1 MRKLGKLAVLG
12 LTAMGLAL
20 AGPQDNS
27 LVIGASQEPRVLAGD
42 FLSIISNQAIKS
54 EIEGYLFAP
63 FIGFNAD
70 SQNFPVLATEVPTQQ
85 NGRLRVTD
93 IGGGKKRLEMDL
105 TIRPD
110 ARWSDGK
117 PITTEDV
124 QFYFEVGKAKGMPVL
139 NPDYWERVSLK
150 VKDARNFTV
159 IFEPAY
165 YYDTYG
171 GTYGSPI
178 GYAPKHIMGA
188 EWEKVKAAARNLD
201 PDKDAEKLNELYRNF
216 FLKFSTP
223 QALNRGAMVYS
234 GPFKLKRWVPGNSVE
249 MERNPNFPIKPEG
262 GESRYVQKVVYR
274 FIQNTNSLLVAVIG
288 GSIDATSS
296 VSLTFDQ
303 ARSRQLTSRAP
314 GRFDI
319 WFVPG
324 AIWEHIDINK
334 FENCQTVR
342 DLGLNDKRT
351 RQAILH
357 ALNREGL
364 VKAFFDGLQPV
375 AHTWIAPVNPLFNPN
390 VRKYEFDLKKAE
402 ALLAEMGWRKG
413 PDGILQRT
421 VGGRTVRFEIEY
433 VTTAGNA
440 IRERTQQFFAED
452 LKKIGIAV
460 KINNAPSAVVFSDD
474 YIQRASECKW
484 TGMFEFAW
492 VSSLQEDGG
501 LFQYKNLN
509 TGAIMVPTKENNYQG
524 QNIGGWRNDEFDR
537 LTSQAVLEFDEAR
550 RKQLFARAQEI
561 WAEELP
567 ALPLYFRANP
577 YVVRQGLVNYVASAY
592 AGGFGYPGW
601 NAWEIGWASR
611 GAVKKWDQAKYAL
624 SIK

>member
-1 MRKLGKLAVLG
+1 MRKAGKLAVLG
-12 LTAMGLAL
+12 LTALGLAL

-42 FLSIISNQAIKS
+42 FLSVISNQAIKS
-54 EIEGYLFAP
+54 EVEQYLFAP
-63 FIGFNAD
+63 LIGFNAN
-70 SQNFPVLATEVPTQQ
+70 SENFPVLVTEVPTVQ
-85 NGRLRVTD
+85 NGRLRVAD

-105 TIRPD
+105 TLRSD
-110 ARWSDGK
+110 AKWSDGR

-124 QFYFEVGKAKGMPVL
+124 QFYFEVGKTKGMPVL
-139 NPDYWERVSLK
+139 NPDYWERVNLK

-165 YYDTYG
+165 YYD
-171 GTYGSPI
+171 TYGSPI

-188 EWEKVKAAARNLD
+188 EWEKVKAAARGLD

-216 FLKFSTP
+216 FLKFATP

-234 GPFKLKRWVPGNSVE
+234 GPFKLKRWVPGNSIE

-262 GESRYVQKVVYR
+262 GESKYVQKVVYR

-288 GSIDATSS
+288 GGIDATSG

-303 ARSRQLTSRAP
+303 ARSRQLTARAP

-334 FENCQTVR
+334 FENCQAVR
-342 DLGLNDKRT
+342 DLGLNDVRT
-351 RQAILH
+351 RRALLY

-460 KINNAPSAVVFSDD
+460 KINNAPSAVVFADEF
-474 YIQRASECKW
+474 IQRASECKW
-484 TGMFEFAW
+484 TGLFEFAW
-492 VSSLQEDGG
+492 VSSLAEDGS

-509 TGAIMVPTKENNYQG
+509 TGTIQVPTKENNYQG

-537 LTSQAVLEFDEAR
+537 LTSQAVLEFDEAK
-550 RKQLFARAQEI
+550 RKPPFARAQEI

-567 ALPLYFRANP
+567 AIPLYFRASP
-577 YVVRQGLVNYVASAY
+577 YVVRKGLVNYVASAY

-601 NAWEIGWASR
+601 NAWEIGWESR

>member
-159 IFEPAY
+159 IFESAY

-460 KINNAPSAVVFSDD
+460 KINNAPSAVVFADD
-474 YIQRASECKW
+474 YTQRASECKW

-492 VSSLQEDGG
+492 VSNLQEDGG
-501 LFQYKNLN
+501 LFQYRNLN

-537 LTSQAVLEFDEAR
+537 LTSQAVLEFDEAK

-577 YVVRQGLVNYVASAY
+577 YVVRKGLVNYVASAY
-592 AGGFGYPGW
+592 AGGYGYPGW
-601 NAWEIGWASR
+601 NAWEIGWESR

>member
-460 KINNAPSAVVFSDD
+460 KINNAPSAVVFADD

-492 VSSLQEDGG
+492 VSNLQEDGG
-501 LFQYKNLN
+501 LFQYRNLN

-537 LTSQAVLEFDEAR
+537 LTSQAVLEFDEAK

-592 AGGFGYPGW
+592 SGGYGYPGW

-624 SIK
+624 SIR

>member
-1 MRKLGKLAVLG
+1 MQKVGKLAVLG
-12 LTAMGLAL
+12 ITALGLAL

-27 LVIGASQEPRVLAGD
+27 LVVGASQEPRVLAGD

-110 ARWSDGK
+110 ARWSDGR

-124 QFYFEVGKAKGMPVL
+124 AFYFEVGKAKGMPVL
-139 NPDYWERVSLK
+139 NPDYWERVNLR

-171 GTYGSPI
+171 SPI
-178 GYAPKHIMGA
+178 GYAPKHIMGP

-216 FLKFSTP
+216 FLKFATP
-223 QALNRGAMVYS
+223 AQLNKGVMVYS
-234 GPFKLKRWVPGNSVE
+234 GAFKLRRWVPGNSIE

-262 GESRYVQKVVYR
+262 GESKYVQKVVYR

-303 ARSRQLTSRAP
+303 ARSKQLTSRAP

-334 FENCQTVR
+334 FENCQVVK

-460 KINNAPSAVVFSDD
+460 KINNAPSAVVFADD

-492 VSSLQEDGG
+492 VSNLQEDGG

-537 LTSQAVLEFDEAR
+537 LTSQGVLEFDEAR
-550 RKQLFARAQEI
+550 RKALFARAQEI

-592 AGGFGYPGW
+592 SGGYGYPGW

-624 SIK
+624 SVK

>member
-1 MRKLGKLAVLG
+1 MRNLGKLAVLG
-12 LTAMGLAL
+12 ITALGLAL

-42 FLSIISNQAIKS
+42 FLSVISNQAIKS
-54 EIEGYLFAP
+54 EIEQYLFAP

-70 SQNFPVLATEVPTQQ
+70 SQNFPVLATEVPTLE

-93 IGGGKKRLEMDL
+93 IGGGKKRLEMDI

-110 ARWSDGK
+110 AKWSDGR

-124 QFYFEVGKAKGMPVL
+124 AFYFEVGKAKGMPVL
-139 NPDYWERVSLK
+139 NPDFWERVN
-150 VKDARNFTV
+150 VRIKDARNFTL

-171 GTYGSPI
+171 PI
-178 GYAPKHIMGA
+178 NTYAPKHIMGP
-188 EWEKVKAAARNLD
+188 EWERVKAAARGLD
-201 PDKDAEKLNELYRNF
+201 PQKDAEKLNELYRNF
-216 FLKFSTP
+216 FIKFSTP

-234 GPFKLKRWVPGNSVE
+234 GPFMHRRWVPGNSIE
-249 MERNPNFPIKPEG
+249 MVRNPNFPIKPEG
-262 GESRYVQKVVYR
+262 GESKYVQKVVYR

-303 ARSRQLTSRAP
+303 GRSPQLVRRAP

-334 FENCQTVR
+334 FENCQVVK

-390 VRKYEFDLKKAE
+390 VKKYGFDLKKAE

-421 VGGRTVRFEIEY
+421 VNGRTVRFEIEY
-433 VTTAGNA
+433 VTTAGNVV
-440 IRERTQQFFAED
+440 RERTQQFFAED

-460 KINNAPSAVVFSDD
+460 RINNAPSAVVFADD

-484 TGMFEFAW
+484 TGMFMFAW
-492 VSSLQEDGG
+492 VSSLAENGA
-501 LFQYKNLN
+501 LFQYRNLN
-509 TGAIMVPTKENNYQG
+509 TGAILVPTRENNYQG

-537 LTSQAVLEFDEAR
+537 LTSQAVLEFDPER
-550 RKQLFARAQEI
+550 RKQLFWRAQEI

-567 ALPLYFRANP
+567 ALPLYFRASP
-577 YVVRQGLVNYVASAY
+577 YVVRKGLVNYVASAY

-601 NAWEIGWASR
+601 NAWEIGWESR

-624 SIK
+624 STR

>member
-1 MRKLGKLAVLG
+1 MRKVGKLAVLG
-12 LTAMGLAL
+12 ITALGLAL

-27 LVIGASQEPRVLAGD
+27 LVVGASQEPRVLAGD
-42 FLSIISNQAIKS
+42 FLSVISDQAIKS
-54 EIEGYLFAP
+54 EIEQYLFAP
-63 FIGFNAD
+63 LIGFNAN
-70 SQNFPVLATEVPTQQ
+70 SENFPVLVTEVPTLQ

-105 TIRPD
+105 TLRQD
-110 ARWSDGK
+110 AKWSDGK

-139 NPDYWERVSLK
+139 NPDYWERVNLK

-171 GTYGSPI
+171 SPI
-178 GYAPKHIMGA
+178 GYAPKHIMGP
-188 EWEKVKAAARNLD
+188 EWEKVKAAAKGLD

-216 FLKFSTP
+216 FLKFATP
-223 QALNRGAMVYS
+223 ANLNKGAMVYS
-234 GPFKLKRWVPGNSVE
+234 GPFKLKRWVPGNSIE

-262 GESRYVQKVVYR
+262 GESKYVQKVVYR

-288 GSIDATSS
+288 GGIDATSS

-334 FENCQTVR
+334 FENCQVVK

-351 RQAILH
+351 RQALLH

-390 VRKYEFDLKKAE
+390 VKKYEFDLKKAE
-402 ALLAEMGWRKG
+402 ALLAEMGWKKG

-460 KINNAPSAVVFSDD
+460 KINNAPSAVVFHDD

-492 VSSLQEDGG
+492 VSSLTEGG
-501 LFQYKNLN
+501 SLFQYKNLN
-509 TGAIMVPTKENNYQG
+509 TNTIQVPTKENNYQG

-537 LTSQAVLEFDEAR
+537 LTSQGVLEFDEAK

-577 YVVRQGLVNYVASAY
+577 YVVRKGLVNYVASAY
-592 AGGFGYPGW
+592 SGGNGYPGW
-601 NAWEIGWASR
+601 NAWEIGWESR
-611 GAVKKWDQAKYAL
+611 GAVKKWDQAKYSL
-624 SIK
+624 SLK

>member
-1 MRKLGKLAVLG
+1 MRKAGKLAVLG
-12 LTAMGLAL
+12 LTALGLAL

-42 FLSIISNQAIKS
+42 FLSVISNQAIKT
-54 EIEGYLFAP
+54 EIEQYLFAP
-63 FIGFNAD
+63 LIGFNAN
-70 SQNFPVLATEVPTQQ
+70 SENFPVLVTEVPTVQ
-85 NGRLRVTD
+85 NGRLRVAD

-105 TIRPD
+105 TLRSD
-110 ARWSDGK
+110 AKWSDGR

-139 NPDYWERVSLK
+139 NPDYWERVNLK

-165 YYDTYG
+165 YYD
-171 GTYGSPI
+171 TYGSPI

-188 EWEKVKAAARNLD
+188 EWEKVKAAARGLD

-216 FLKFSTP
+216 FLKFATP

-234 GPFKLKRWVPGNSVE
+234 GPFKLKRWVPGNSIE

-262 GESRYVQKVVYR
+262 GESKYVQKVVYR

-288 GSIDATSS
+288 GGIDATSS

-334 FENCQTVR
+334 FENCQAVR
-342 DLGLNDKRT
+342 DLGLNDVRT
-351 RQAILH
+351 RRALLY

-460 KINNAPSAVVFSDD
+460 KINNAPSAVVSADD
-474 YIQRASECKW
+474 FIQRASECKW
-484 TGMFEFAW
+484 TGLFEFAW
-492 VSSLQEDGG
+492 VSSLAEDGS

-509 TGAIMVPTKENNYQG
+509 TGTIQVPTKENNYQG
-524 QNIGGWRNDEFDR
+524 RNIGGWRNDEFDR
-537 LTSQAVLEFDEAR
+537 LTSQAVLEFDEAK

-577 YVVRQGLVNYVASAY
+577 YVVRKGLVNYVASAY
-592 AGGFGYPGW
+592 SGSFGYPGW
-601 NAWEIGWASR
+601 NAWEIGWESR

>member
-1 MRKLGKLAVLG
+1 MRVGKLAVLG
-12 LTAMGLAL
+12 ITALGLAL

-27 LVIGASQEPRVLAGD
+27 LIIGASQEPRVLAGD
-42 FLSIISNQAIKS
+42 FLSVISNQAIKS
-54 EIEGYLFAP
+54 EIENYLFSP
-63 FIGFNAD
+63 LITLNAD
-70 SQNFPVLATEVPTQQ
+70 TENQAVMVTEVPTLQ
-85 NGRLRVTD
+85 NKRLRVTD
-93 IGGGKKRLEMDL
+93 IGGGKKRIEMDL
-105 TIRPD
+105 TLRQD
-110 ARWSDGK
+110 LKWSDGK
-117 PITTEDV
+117 PITTEDIA
-124 QFYFEVGKAKGMPVL
+124 FYYEVGKAKGMPVL
-139 NPDYWERVSLK
+139 NPDYWERVKLT
-150 VKDARNFTV
+150 VKDRYNFTV
-159 IFEPAY
+159 TFEPAY
-165 YYDTYG
+165 YYD
-171 GTYGSPI
+171 TYGSPI
-178 GYAPKHIMGA
+178 GYAPKHIMGP
-188 EWEKVKAAARNLD
+188 EWEKVKAQAAKLD
-201 PDKDAEKLNELYRNF
+201 PDKDAEKLNELYRGF

-234 GPFKLKRWVPGNSVE
+234 GPFRLSRWVPGNSIE
-249 MERNPNFPIKPEG
+249 MVRNPNFHIIPQG
-262 GESRYVQKVVYR
+262 GADKYVQKVAYR

-288 GSIDATSS
+288 GGIDATSG

-334 FENCQTVR
+334 FSNCQTVK
-342 DLGLNDKRT
+342 DLGLDDPRT
-351 RQAILH
+351 RQALLY
-357 ALNREGL
+357 AMNREGL

-375 AHTWIAPVNPLFNPN
+375 ANTWIAPVNPLHNPN
-390 VRKYEFDLKKAE
+390 LKKYPYDPKKAE
-402 ALLAEMGWRKG
+402 ELLAQMGWRKG

-440 IRERTQQFFAED
+440 IRERTQQFFAEN
-452 LKKIGIAV
+452 LKQVGIAI
-460 KINNAPSAVVFSDD
+460 KINNAPSAVVFADD
-474 YIQRASECKW
+474 FIQRASECKW

-492 VSSLQEDGG
+492 VSSLAEDGS

-509 TGAIMVPTKENNYQG
+509 TGAVMVPTKENNYQG

-537 LTSQAVLEFDEAR
+537 LTSQGVLEFDEAK
-550 RKQLFARAQEI
+550 RKELFFRAQGI

-567 ALPLYFRANP
+567 ALPLYFRSNP
-577 YVVRQGLVNYVASAY
+577 YVVRKGLVNYVASAY

-601 NAWEIGWASR
+601 NAWEIGWESR

>member
-1 MRKLGKLAVLG
+1 MRKVGKLAVLG
-12 LTAMGLAL
+12 ITALGLAL

-27 LVIGASQEPRVLAGD
+27 LVVGASQEPRVLAGD
-42 FLSIISNQAIKS
+42 FLSVISNQAIKS
-54 EIEGYLFAP
+54 EIEQYLFAP
-63 FIGFNAD
+63 LIGFNAN
-70 SQNFPVLATEVPTQQ
+70 SENFPVLVTEVPTLQ

-105 TIRPD
+105 TLRQD
-110 ARWSDGK
+110 AKWSDGK

-139 NPDYWERVSLK
+139 NPDYWERVNLK

-171 GTYGSPI
+171 SPI
-178 GYAPKHIMGA
+178 GYAPKHIMGP
-188 EWEKVKAAARNLD
+188 EWEKVKAAAKGLD

-216 FLKFSTP
+216 FLKFATP
-223 QALNRGAMVYS
+223 ANLNKGAMVYS
-234 GPFKLKRWVPGNSVE
+234 GPFKLKRWVPGNSIE

-262 GESRYVQKVVYR
+262 GESKYVQKVVYR

-288 GSIDATSS
+288 GGIDATSS

-334 FENCQTVR
+334 FENCQVVK

-351 RQAILH
+351 RQALLH

-390 VRKYEFDLKKAE
+390 VKKYEFDLKKAE
-402 ALLAEMGWRKG
+402 ALLAEMGWKKG

-492 VSSLQEDGG
+492 VSNLAEDGS

-509 TGAIMVPTKENNYQG
+509 TNTIQVPTKENNYQG

-537 LTSQAVLEFDEAR
+537 LTSQGVLEFDEAK

-577 YVVRQGLVNYVASAY
+577 YVVRKGLVNYVASAY
-592 AGGFGYPGW
+592 SGSFGYPGW
-601 NAWEIGWASR
+601 NAWEIGWESR
-611 GAVKKWDQAKYAL
+611 GAVKKWDQAKYSL
-624 SIK
+624 SLK

>member
-1 MRKLGKLAVLG
+1 
-12 LTAMGLAL
+12 
-20 AGPQDNS
+20 
-27 LVIGASQEPRVLAGD
+27 
-42 FLSIISNQAIKS
+42 
-54 EIEGYLFAP
+54 
-63 FIGFNAD
+63 
-70 SQNFPVLATEVPTQQ
+70 
-85 NGRLRVTD
+85 
-93 IGGGKKRLEMDL
+93 
-105 TIRPD
+105 
-110 ARWSDGK
+110 
-117 PITTEDV
+117 
-124 QFYFEVGKAKGMPVL
+124 
-139 NPDYWERVSLK
+139 
-150 VKDARNFTV
+150 
-159 IFEPAY
+159 
-165 YYDTYG
+165 
-171 GTYGSPI
+171 
-178 GYAPKHIMGA
+178 
-188 EWEKVKAAARNLD
+188 
-201 PDKDAEKLNELYRNF
+201 
-216 FLKFSTP
+216 
-223 QALNRGAMVYS
+223 MVYS
-234 GPFKLKRWVPGNSVE
+234 GAFKLRRWVPGNSIE

-262 GESRYVQKVVYR
+262 GESRYVQRVVYR

-303 ARSRQLTSRAP
+303 GRSRQLTSRAP

-324 AIWEHIDINK
+324 AIWEHIDVNK
-334 FENCQTVR
+334 FENCQAVR
-342 DLGLNDKRT
+342 DLGLNDVRT
-351 RQAILH
+351 RRALLH

-421 VGGRTVRFEIEY
+421 VGGRTVRFEIEF

-440 IRERTQQFFAED
+440 IRERTQQFFAQD

-460 KINNAPSAVVFSDD
+460 KINNAPSAVVFADD

-484 TGMFEFAW
+484 TGLFEFAW
-492 VSSLQEDGG
+492 VSSLAEDGS
-501 LFQYKNLN
+501 LFQYRNLN

-537 LTSQAVLEFDEAR
+537 LTSQGVLEFDEAR

-577 YVVRQGLVNYVASAY
+577 YVVRKGLVNYVASAY
-592 AGGFGYPGW
+592 AGGYGYPGW
-601 NAWEIGWASR
+601 NAWEIGWESR

-624 SIK
+624 SVK

>member
-1 MRKLGKLAVLG
+1 MQKVGKLAVLG
-12 LTAMGLAL
+12 ITALGLAL

-42 FLSIISNQAIKS
+42 FLSVISNQSIKS
-54 EIEGYLFAP
+54 EIEQYLFAP
-63 FIGFNAD
+63 LIGFNAN
-70 SQNFPVLATEVPTQQ
+70 SENFPVLATQVPTQQ

-139 NPDYWERVSLK
+139 NPDYWERVNLR

-171 GTYGSPI
+171 SPI
-178 GYAPKHIMGA
+178 GYAPKHIMGP
-188 EWEKVKAAARNLD
+188 EWEKVKAAARGLD
-201 PDKDAEKLNELYRNF
+201 SDKDAEKLNELYRNF
-216 FLKFSTP
+216 FLKFATP

-234 GPFKLKRWVPGNSVE
+234 GPFKLKRWVPGNSIE

-262 GESRYVQKVVYR
+262 GESKYVQKVVYR

-303 ARSRQLTSRAP
+303 ARSKQLTSRAP

-390 VRKYEFDLKKAE
+390 VKKYEFDLKKAE

-460 KINNAPSAVVFSDD
+460 KINNAPSAVVFADD

-492 VSSLQEDGG
+492 VSNLQEDGG

-537 LTSQAVLEFDEAR
+537 LTSQAVLEFDEAK
-550 RKQLFARAQEI
+550 RKALFARAQEI

-577 YVVRQGLVNYVASAY
+577 YVVRKGLVNYVASAY
-592 AGGFGYPGW
+592 SGGYGYPGW
-601 NAWEIGWASR
+601 NAWEIGWESR

-624 SIK
+624 SVK

>member
-1 MRKLGKLAVLG
+1 MRKVGKLAVLG
-12 LTAMGLAL
+12 LTALSLAL

-63 FIGFNAD
+63 FIGFSAD
-70 SQNFPVLATEVPTQQ
+70 SQNFPVLATEVPTEK

-93 IGGGKKRLEMDL
+93 IGGGKKRLEMDI

-124 QFYFEVGKAKGMPVL
+124 AFYYEVGKAKGMPLL

-159 IFEPAY
+159 AFEPAY

-171 GTYGSPI
+171 SPM

-223 QALNRGAMVYS
+223 QALSRGAMVYS
-234 GPFKLKRWVPGNSVE
+234 GAFKFKRWVPGNSIE

-262 GESRYVQKVVYR
+262 GESKYVQKVAYR

-303 ARSRQLTSRAP
+303 GRSRQLTSRAP

-334 FENCQTVR
+334 FSNCQQVK
-342 DLGLNDKRT
+342 DLGLDDVRT

-390 VRKYEFDLKKAE
+390 VKKYEFDLKKAE
-402 ALLAEMGWRKG
+402 ALLAQMGWKKG

-460 KINNAPSAVVFSDD
+460 KINNAPSAVVFSDE

-492 VSSLQEDGG
+492 VSSLAEDGS

-537 LTSQAVLEFDEAR
+537 LTSQGVLEFDEAK
-550 RKQLFARAQEI
+550 RKQLFWKAQEI

-577 YVVRQGLVNYVASAY
+577 YVVRKGLVNYVASAY

-601 NAWEIGWASR
+601 NAWEIGWESR

-624 SIK
+624 SVK

>member
-1 MRKLGKLAVLG
+1 MRNVGKLAVLG
-12 LTAMGLAL
+12 ITALGLAL

-42 FLSIISNQAIKS
+42 FLSVISNQAIKS
-54 EIEGYLFAP
+54 EIAQYLFAP
-63 FIGFNAD
+63 FIGFNAE
-70 SQNFPVLATEVPTQQ
+70 SQNFPVLATEVPTLE

-93 IGGGKKRLEMDL
+93 IGGGKKRLEMDI

-110 ARWSDGK
+110 AKWSDGK

-124 QFYFEVGKAKGMPVL
+124 AFYYEVGKAKGMPVL
-139 NPDYWERVSLK
+139 NPDYWERVQLR
-150 VKDARNFTV
+150 VRDARNFTV

-171 GTYGSPI
+171 SPI
-178 GYAPKHIMGA
+178 GYAPKHIMGP

-201 PDKDAEKLNELYRNF
+201 PQKDAEKLNELYRNF
-216 FLKFSTP
+216 FIKFSTP

-234 GPFKLKRWVPGNSVE
+234 GPFMLRRWVPGNSVE
-249 MERNPNFPIKPEG
+249 MVRNPNFPIKPEG
-262 GESRYVQKVVYR
+262 GESKYVQKVVYR

-303 ARSRQLTSRAP
+303 GRSPQLVRRAP

-334 FENCQTVR
+334 FENCQVVK

-390 VRKYEFDLKKAE
+390 VKKYEFDLKKAE
-402 ALLAEMGWRKG
+402 ALLAEMGWKKG

-421 VGGRTVRFEIEY
+421 VNGRTVRFEIEY
-433 VTTAGNA
+433 VTTAGNV

-492 VSSLQEDGG
+492 VSSLAEDGS

-537 LTSQAVLEFDEAR
+537 LTSQAVLEFDPER
-550 RKQLFARAQEI
+550 RKQLFWRAQEI

-577 YVVRQGLVNYVASAY
+577 YVVRKGLVNYVASAY

-601 NAWEIGWASR
+601 NAWEIGWESR

-624 SIK
+624 STR

>member
-159 IFEPAY
+159 IFESAY
-165 YYDTYG
+165 YYD
-171 GTYGSPI
+171 TYGSPI

-460 KINNAPSAVVFSDD
+460 KINNAPSAVVFADD
-474 YIQRASECKW
+474 YTQRASECKW

-492 VSSLQEDGG
+492 VSNLQEDGG
-501 LFQYKNLN
+501 LFQYRNLN

-537 LTSQAVLEFDEAR
+537 LTSQAVLEFDEAK

-577 YVVRQGLVNYVASAY
+577 YVVRKGLVNYVASAY
-592 AGGFGYPGW
+592 AGGYGYPGW
-601 NAWEIGWASR
+601 NAWEIGWESR

>member
-1 MRKLGKLAVLG
+1 
-12 LTAMGLAL
+12 
-20 AGPQDNS
+20 
-27 LVIGASQEPRVLAGD
+27 
-42 FLSIISNQAIKS
+42 
-54 EIEGYLFAP
+54 
-63 FIGFNAD
+63 
-70 SQNFPVLATEVPTQQ
+70 
-85 NGRLRVTD
+85 VTD

-139 NPDYWERVSLK
+139 NPDYWERVNLR
-150 VKDARNFTV
+150 VRDARNFTV

-165 YYDTYG
+165 YYD
-171 GTYGSPI
+171 TYGSPI

-234 GPFKLKRWVPGNSVE
+234 GAFKLRRWVPGNSIE
-249 MERNPNFPIKPEG
+249 MERNPHFPIKPEG
-262 GESRYVQKVVYR
+262 GESKYVQKVVYR

-303 ARSRQLTSRAP
+303 GRSRQLTSRAP

-324 AIWEHIDINK
+324 AIWEHIDVNK
-334 FENCQTVR
+334 FENCQAVR
-342 DLGLNDKRT
+342 DLGLNDVRT
-351 RQAILH
+351 RRALLH

-421 VGGRTVRFEIEY
+421 VGGRTVRFEIEF

-460 KINNAPSAVVFSDD
+460 KINNAPSAVVFADD

-484 TGMFEFAW
+484 TGLFEFAW
-492 VSSLQEDGG
+492 VSNLAEDGS
-501 LFQYKNLN
+501 LFQYRNLN

-537 LTSQAVLEFDEAR
+537 LTSQGVLEFDEAR

-577 YVVRQGLVNYVASAY
+577 YVVRKGLVNYVASAY
-592 AGGFGYPGW
+592 AGGYGYPGW
-601 NAWEIGWASR
+601 NAWEIGWESR

-624 SIK
+624 SVK

>member
-1 MRKLGKLAVLG
+1 MRNVGKLAVLG
-12 LTAMGLAL
+12 ITALGLAL

-42 FLSIISNQAIKS
+42 FLNVISNQSIKT
-54 EIEGYLFAP
+54 EIEQYLFAP
-63 FIGFNAD
+63 LIGFNAD

-124 QFYFEVGKAKGMPVL
+124 AFYYEVGKAKGMPVL
-139 NPDYWERVSLK
+139 NPDYWERVNLR

-171 GTYGSPI
+171 SPI
-178 GYAPKHIMGA
+178 GYAPKHIMGP
-188 EWEKVKAAARNLD
+188 EWEKVKAAARGLD

-216 FLKFSTP
+216 FLKFATP

-234 GPFKLKRWVPGNSVE
+234 GPFKLRRWVPGNSIE

-262 GESRYVQKVVYR
+262 GESKYVQKVVYR

-288 GSIDATSS
+288 GGIDATSS

-303 ARSRQLTSRAP
+303 ARSKQLTSRAP

-334 FENCQTVR
+334 FENCQVVK

-390 VRKYEFDLKKAE
+390 VKKYEFDLKKAE
-402 ALLAEMGWRKG
+402 ALLAQMGWRKG

-460 KINNAPSAVVFSDD
+460 KINNAPSAVVFADD

-492 VSSLQEDGG
+492 VSNLQEDGG

-537 LTSQAVLEFDEAR
+537 LTSQAVLEFDEAK
-550 RKQLFARAQEI
+550 RKALFARAQEI

-577 YVVRQGLVNYVASAY
+577 YVVRKGLVNYVASAY
-592 AGGFGYPGW
+592 SGGYGYPGW
-601 NAWEIGWASR
+601 NAWEIGWESR

-624 SIK
+624 SVK

>member
-1 MRKLGKLAVLG
+1 MRNLGKLAVLG
-12 LTAMGLAL
+12 ITALGLAL

-42 FLSIISNQAIKS
+42 FLSVISNQAIKS
-54 EIEGYLFAP
+54 EIEQYLFAP

-70 SQNFPVLATEVPTQQ
+70 SQNFPVLATEVPTLE

-93 IGGGKKRLEMDL
+93 IGGGKKRLEMDI

-110 ARWSDGK
+110 AKWSDGR

-124 QFYFEVGKAKGMPVL
+124 AFYFEVGKAKGMPVL
-139 NPDYWERVSLK
+139 NPDFWERVN
-150 VKDARNFTV
+150 VRIKDARNFTL

-171 GTYGSPI
+171 PI
-178 GYAPKHIMGA
+178 NPYAPKHIMGP
-188 EWEKVKAAARNLD
+188 EWERVKAAARGLD
-201 PDKDAEKLNELYRNF
+201 PQKDAEKLNELYRNF
-216 FLKFSTP
+216 FIKFSTP

-234 GPFKLKRWVPGNSVE
+234 GPFMLRRWVPGNSIE
-249 MERNPNFPIKPEG
+249 MVRNPNFPIKPEG
-262 GESRYVQKVVYR
+262 GESKYVQKVVYR

-303 ARSRQLTSRAP
+303 GRSPQLVRRAP

-334 FENCQTVR
+334 FENCQVVK

-390 VRKYEFDLKKAE
+390 VKKYGFDLKKAE

-421 VGGRTVRFEIEY
+421 VNGRTVRFEIEY
-433 VTTAGNA
+433 VTTAGNVV
-440 IRERTQQFFAED
+440 RERTQQFFAED

-460 KINNAPSAVVFSDD
+460 RINNAPSAVVFADD

-484 TGMFEFAW
+484 TGMFMFAW
-492 VSSLQEDGG
+492 VSSLAENGA
-501 LFQYKNLN
+501 LFQYRNLN
-509 TGAIMVPTKENNYQG
+509 TGAILVPTRENNYQG

-537 LTSQAVLEFDEAR
+537 LTSQAVLEFDPER
-550 RKQLFARAQEI
+550 RKQLFWRAQEI

-567 ALPLYFRANP
+567 ALPLYFRASP
-577 YVVRQGLVNYVASAY
+577 YVVRKGLVNYVASAY

-601 NAWEIGWASR
+601 NAWEIGWESR

-624 SIK
+624 STR

>member
-1 MRKLGKLAVLG
+1 MRKVGKLAVLG
-12 LTAMGLAL
+12 ITALGLAL

-27 LVIGASQEPRVLAGD
+27 LVVGASQEPRVLAGD
-42 FLSIISNQAIKS
+42 FLSVISNQAIKS
-54 EIEGYLFAP
+54 EIEQYLFAP
-63 FIGFNAD
+63 LIGFNAN
-70 SQNFPVLATEVPTQQ
+70 SENFPVLVTEVPTLQ

-105 TIRPD
+105 TLRQD
-110 ARWSDGK
+110 AKWSDGK

-139 NPDYWERVSLK
+139 NPDYWERVNLK

-171 GTYGSPI
+171 SPI
-178 GYAPKHIMGA
+178 GYAPKHIMGP
-188 EWEKVKAAARNLD
+188 EWEKVKAAAKGLD

-216 FLKFSTP
+216 FLKFATP
-223 QALNRGAMVYS
+223 ANLNKGAMVYS
-234 GPFKLKRWVPGNSVE
+234 GPFKLKRWVPGNSIE

-262 GESRYVQKVVYR
+262 GESKYVQKVVYR

-288 GSIDATSS
+288 GGIDATSS

-334 FENCQTVR
+334 FENCQVVK

-351 RQAILH
+351 RQALLH

-390 VRKYEFDLKKAE
+390 VKKYEFDLKKAE
-402 ALLAEMGWRKG
+402 ALLAEMGWKKG

-492 VSSLQEDGG
+492 VSSLAEDGS

-509 TGAIMVPTKENNYQG
+509 TGTIQVPTKENNYQG

-537 LTSQAVLEFDEAR
+537 LTSQGVLEFDEAK

-577 YVVRQGLVNYVASAY
+577 YVVRKGLVNYVASAY
-592 AGGFGYPGW
+592 SGGNGYPGW
-601 NAWEIGWASR
+601 NAWEIGWESR
-611 GAVKKWDQAKYAL
+611 GAVKKWDQAKYSL
-624 SIK
+624 SLK

>member
-460 KINNAPSAVVFSDD
+460 KINNAPSAVVFADD

-492 VSSLQEDGG
+492 VSNLQEDGG

-577 YVVRQGLVNYVASAY
+577 YVVRKGLVNYVASAY
-592 AGGFGYPGW
+592 AGGYGYPGW
-601 NAWEIGWASR
+601 NAWEIGWESR

>member
-460 KINNAPSAVVFSDD
+460 KINNAPSAVVFADD
-474 YIQRASECKW
+474 YTQRASECKW

-492 VSSLQEDGG
+492 VSNLQEDGG
-501 LFQYKNLN
+501 LFQYRNLN

-537 LTSQAVLEFDEAR
+537 LTSQAVLEFDEAK

-592 AGGFGYPGW
+592 SGGYGYPGW

-624 SIK
+624 SIR

>member
-159 IFEPAY
+159 IFESAY
-165 YYDTYG
+165 YYD
-171 GTYGSPI
+171 TYGSPI

-460 KINNAPSAVVFSDD
+460 KINNAPSAVVFADD
-474 YIQRASECKW
+474 YTQRASECKW

-492 VSSLQEDGG
+492 VSNLQEGGG
-501 LFQYKNLN
+501 LFQYRNLN

-537 LTSQAVLEFDEAR
+537 LTSQAVLEFDEAK

-577 YVVRQGLVNYVASAY
+577 YVVRKGLVNYVASAY
-592 AGGFGYPGW
+592 AGGYGYPGW
-601 NAWEIGWASR
+601 NAWEIGWESR

>member
-1 MRKLGKLAVLG
+1 MRKVGKLAVLG
-12 LTAMGLAL
+12 LTALGLAL

-124 QFYFEVGKAKGMPVL
+124 AFYYEVGKAKGMPVL
-139 NPDYWERVSLK
+139 NPDYWERVNLR

-171 GTYGSPI
+171 SPI
-178 GYAPKHIMGA
+178 GYAPKHIMGP
-188 EWEKVKAAARNLD
+188 EWEKVKAAARGLD

-216 FLKFSTP
+216 FLKFATP

-234 GPFKLKRWVPGNSVE
+234 GPFKLRRWVPGNSIE

-262 GESRYVQKVVYR
+262 GESKYVQKVVYR

-288 GSIDATSS
+288 GGIDATSS

-303 ARSRQLTSRAP
+303 ARSKQLTSRAP

-334 FENCQTVR
+334 FENCQVVK

-390 VRKYEFDLKKAE
+390 VKKYEFDLKKAE
-402 ALLAEMGWRKG
+402 ALLAQMGWRKG

-460 KINNAPSAVVFSDD
+460 KINNAPSAVVFADD

-492 VSSLQEDGG
+492 VSNLQEDGG

-537 LTSQAVLEFDEAR
+537 LTSQAVLEFDEAK
-550 RKQLFARAQEI
+550 RKALFARAQEI

-577 YVVRQGLVNYVASAY
+577 YVVRKGLVNYVASAY
-592 AGGFGYPGW
+592 SGGYGYPGW
-601 NAWEIGWASR
+601 NAWEIGWESR

-624 SIK
+624 SVK

>member
-1 MRKLGKLAVLG
+1 
-12 LTAMGLAL
+12 
-20 AGPQDNS
+20 
-27 LVIGASQEPRVLAGD
+27 VLAGD

-124 QFYFEVGKAKGMPVL
+124 AFYYEVGKAKGMPVL
-139 NPDYWERVSLK
+139 NPDYWERVNLR

-171 GTYGSPI
+171 SPI
-178 GYAPKHIMGA
+178 GYAPKHIMGP
-188 EWEKVKAAARNLD
+188 EWEKVKAAARGLD

-216 FLKFSTP
+216 FLKFATP

-234 GPFKLKRWVPGNSVE
+234 GPFKLRRWVPGNSIE

-262 GESRYVQKVVYR
+262 GESKYVQKVVYR

-288 GSIDATSS
+288 GGIDATSS

-303 ARSRQLTSRAP
+303 ARSKQLTSRAP

-334 FENCQTVR
+334 FENCQVVK

-390 VRKYEFDLKKAE
+390 VKKYEFDLKKAE
-402 ALLAEMGWRKG
+402 ALLAQMGWRKG

-460 KINNAPSAVVFSDD
+460 KINNAPSAVVFADD

-492 VSSLQEDGG
+492 VSNLQEDGG

-537 LTSQAVLEFDEAR
+537 LTSQAVLEFDEAK
-550 RKQLFARAQEI
+550 RKALFARAQEI

-577 YVVRQGLVNYVASAY
+577 YVVRKGLVNYVASAY
-592 AGGFGYPGW
+592 SGGYGYPGW
-601 NAWEIGWASR
+601 NAWEIGWESR

-624 SIK
+624 SVK

>member
-1 MRKLGKLAVLG
+1 MRKVGKLAVLG
-12 LTAMGLAL
+12 LTALGLAL
-20 AGPQDNS
+20 AGPADNS
-27 LVIGASQEPRVLAGD
+27 LIVGASQEPRVLAGD
-42 FLSIISNQAIKS
+42 FLSVISNQAIKA
-54 EIEGYLFAP
+54 EIEQYLFAP
-63 FIGFNAD
+63 FIGFNAN
-70 SQNFPVLATEVPTQQ
+70 SENFPVLATEVPTAQ
-85 NGRLRVTD
+85 NGRLRVKD
-93 IGGGKKRLEMDL
+93 IGGGKKRIEMDL

-139 NPDYWERVSLK
+139 NPDYWERVGLQ

-159 IFEPAY
+159 SFEPAY
-165 YYDTYG
+165 YYD
-171 GTYGSPI
+171 TYGSPI
-178 GYAPKHIMGA
+178 GYAPKHIMGP

-216 FLKFSTP
+216 FLKFATP

-234 GPFKLKRWVPGNSVE
+234 GAFKLKRWVPGNSIE

-262 GESRYVQKVVYR
+262 GESKYVQKVVYR
-274 FIQNTNSLLVAVIG
+274 FIQNTNSLLVAIIG

-296 VSLTFDQ
+296 VALTFDQ
-303 ARSRQLTSRAP
+303 GRSRQLTSRAP

-334 FENCQTVR
+334 FENCQTVK
-342 DLGLNDKRT
+342 DLGLNDVRT
-351 RQAILH
+351 RRALLH
-357 ALNREGL
+357 AMNREGL

-433 VTTAGNA
+433 VTTAGNV

-460 KINNAPSAVVFSDD
+460 KINNAPSAVVFADD
-474 YIQRASECKW
+474 FIQRASECKW

-492 VSSLQEDGG
+492 VSSLAEDGS

-509 TGAIMVPTKENNYQG
+509 TNTIQVPTKENNYQG

-537 LTSQAVLEFDEAR
+537 LTSQAVLEFDEAK

-577 YVVRQGLVNYVASAY
+577 YVVRKGLVNYVASAY
-592 AGGFGYPGW
+592 SGGNGYPGW
-601 NAWEIGWASR
+601 NAWEIGWESR

-624 SIK
+624 STK

>member
-165 YYDTYG
+165 YYD
-171 GTYGSPI
+171 TYGSPI

-460 KINNAPSAVVFSDD
+460 KINNAPSAVVFADD

-492 VSSLQEDGG
+492 VSNLQEDGG
-501 LFQYKNLN
+501 LFQYRNLN

-537 LTSQAVLEFDEAR
+537 LTSQAVLEFDEAK

-592 AGGFGYPGW
+592 SGGYGYPGW

-624 SIK
+624 SIR